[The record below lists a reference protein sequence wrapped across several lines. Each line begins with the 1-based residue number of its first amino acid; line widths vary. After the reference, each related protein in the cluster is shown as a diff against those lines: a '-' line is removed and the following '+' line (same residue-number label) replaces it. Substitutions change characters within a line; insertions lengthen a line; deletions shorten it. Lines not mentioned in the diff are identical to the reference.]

1 MENRRDVT
9 GGSAIHSEKEVDV
22 NTFHTME
29 RLRVAEE
36 KVRRASGLVA
46 GLAERQHQLEIL
58 YRRAQLAGKFRVH
71 AAAKAAAETTS
82 VYSLTSD

>member
-1 MENRRDVT
+1 M
-9 GGSAIHSEKEVDV
+9 
-22 NTFHTME
+22 NTFHTRE

-36 KVRRASGLVA
+36 KVQRASGLVA
-46 GLAERQHQLEIL
+46 GLAERQQQLESL

-82 VYSLTSD
+82 VHSLTSDQFWNRIWYP